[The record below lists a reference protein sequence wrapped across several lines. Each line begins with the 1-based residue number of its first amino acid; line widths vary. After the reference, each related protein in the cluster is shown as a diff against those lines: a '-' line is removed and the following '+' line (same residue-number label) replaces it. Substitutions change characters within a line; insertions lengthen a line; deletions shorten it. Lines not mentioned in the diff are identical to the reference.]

1 MLSGLRFQKWN
12 SSIQVGYHPT
22 FSTEGDALGK
32 VVGWLSNVDCL
43 AEVGTPT
50 RITHRNQVRNVASNY
65 NIAGSIT
72 EGYLK
77 PKGKVE
83 NEWCRYYP

>member
-1 MLSGLRFQKWN
+1 VDS
-12 SSIQVGYHPT
+12 QVEFGRT
-22 FSTEGDALGK
+22 I
-32 VVGWLSNVDCL
+32 
-43 AEVGTPT
+43 

-65 NIAGSIT
+65 NIADSNT
-72 EGYLK
+72 EGDLK

>member
-1 MLSGLRFQKWN
+1 
-12 SSIQVGYHPT
+12 
-22 FSTEGDALGK
+22 
-32 VVGWLSNVDCL
+32 VDCQV
-43 AEVGTPT
+43 EVGTPT

-65 NIAGSIT
+65 NIADSNT